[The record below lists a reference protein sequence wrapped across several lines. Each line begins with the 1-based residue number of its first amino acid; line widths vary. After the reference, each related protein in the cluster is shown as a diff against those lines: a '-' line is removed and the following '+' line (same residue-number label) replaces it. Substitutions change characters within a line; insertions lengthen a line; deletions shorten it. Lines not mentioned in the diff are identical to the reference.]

1 MSTQTNIL
9 LVDDDPDIGLALSDY
24 LHQDG
29 FTVEVA
35 LTAHEALQKT
45 LEHAYDVVLLDIGL
59 PDRGGVE
66 VLDELSNQHPH
77 VPVILLTAFT
87 SLQKSEN
94 SSILNKAFAY
104 LTKPY
109 NRLEVKKTIQR
120 ALGVRSSGTQIR
132 AAGTSENEDIVALLP
147 FKALPSTQKAGEP
160 QSFNLQ
166 HYERLVQYVQIM
178 QFACDH
184 AADPIFVAGPDKR
197 FYFANKAACKSLG
210 YTRDELLALR
220 IPDVAPQHDSA
231 HYRQR
236 LEILQQGQSVTYES
250 VHRTKDGRE
259 FPIDISLNIMN
270 FHGQQY
276 TCAVTR
282 TRPPAEHPSDPS
294 GKKGTSSSK

>member
-1 MSTQTNIL
+1 MSTQANIL

-35 LTAHEALQKT
+35 LTAHEAIQKT
-45 LEHAYDVVLLDIGL
+45 LGHSYDVVLLDIGL
-59 PDRGGVE
+59 PDRDGIE

-87 SLQKSEN
+87 SLRKTAN

-120 ALGVRSSGTQIR
+120 ALGVHSSCLQSGP
-132 AAGTSENEDIVALLP
+132 GGSSVNEGMPALFP
-147 FKALPSTQKAGEP
+147 FRALPSAQKAGEP

-178 QFACDH
+178 QFACDQV
-184 AADPIFVAGPDKR
+184 ADAIFVAGPDKR
-197 FYFANKAACKSLG
+197 FCYANKAACESLG

-220 IPDVAPQHDSA
+220 IPDVAPQHDSSR
-231 HYRQR
+231 YRQR
-236 LEILQQGQSVTYES
+236 LEILQQGQPVTYETM
-250 VHRTKDGRE
+250 HRTKDGRE

-282 TRPPAEHPSDPS
+282 TRPPTDYPSDPS
-294 GKKGTSSSK
+294 GEKRTSFPK